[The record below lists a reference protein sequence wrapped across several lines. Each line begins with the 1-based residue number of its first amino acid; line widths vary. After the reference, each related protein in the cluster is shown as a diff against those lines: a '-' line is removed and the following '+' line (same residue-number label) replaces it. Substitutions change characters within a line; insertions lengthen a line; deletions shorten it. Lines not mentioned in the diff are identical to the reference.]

1 MIVKRSGGMTE
12 FIPSP
17 SEKRDGVIR
26 NHVLDLLSNLDA
38 RIRRIEDAVG
48 LPDDLAD
55 AFTDAMAHITHEE
68 AHVRQL
74 NEALLN
80 AGWRGLC
87 PGSDESAARI

>member
-38 RIRRIEDAVG
+38 RIRRIEEAVG
-48 LPDDLAD
+48 LPIDLSDDFAE
-55 AFTDAMAHITHEE
+55 AMARITHEE
-68 AHVRQL
+68 AHVRRL
-74 NEALLN
+74 NEALLD
-80 AGWRGLC
+80 AGVDQVEAIQG
-87 PGSDESAARI
+87 